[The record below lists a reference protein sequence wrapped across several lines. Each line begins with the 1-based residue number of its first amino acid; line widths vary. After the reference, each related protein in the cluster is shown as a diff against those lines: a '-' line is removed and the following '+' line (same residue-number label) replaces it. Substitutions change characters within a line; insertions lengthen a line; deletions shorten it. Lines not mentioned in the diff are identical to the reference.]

1 MTQSNALVGNI
12 NEQTIQEQK
21 LSVPLRQISV
31 VIITQDEEVR
41 TANAI
46 RSCESFADE
55 IVVVDGGSKDRTAQH
70 AQELGCK
77 VYINPWPG
85 YAKQRKFG
93 IAKAAHDWIFLLDS
107 DEVVSKELGSAI
119 VAWKNAPKLEADSFA
134 VKRVNN
140 FFDQWLDGQGT
151 YMTRLYN
158 RNIFSI
164 KDVLVHEGVD
174 TGNIRLIVLP
184 GILWHYGFRSIDDQV
199 MRLHKY
205 TGLEAQQAYLTGKKF
220 SLVRLV
226 LKPPAR
232 FFQRYV
238 LQRLFKKGLA
248 GFAHAVFW
256 SFWDFLR
263 EMKLY
268 EIYWKEAKSVEK
280 LGEPHADKVE

>member
-1 MTQSNALVGNI
+1 MTQSKALSGNI
-12 NEQTIQEQK
+12 NEQKIQEQK
-21 LSVPLRQISV
+21 LSTALRQISV

-46 RSCESFADE
+46 RSCLSFADE
-55 IVVVDGGSKDRTAQH
+55 IIVVDGGSKDGTAQR

-93 IAKAAHDWIFLLDS
+93 ISNATYDWIFLLDS
-107 DEVVSKELGSAI
+107 DEVVGEELALAI
-119 VAWKNAPKLEADSFA
+119 QDWKHTPQLEADNFA

-140 FFDQWLDGQGT
+140 FLDQWLDGQER

-158 RNIFSI
+158 KNIFPI

-205 TGLEAQQAYLTGKKF
+205 TSLEAQQAYLDGKKF
-220 SLVRLV
+220 SLARLI
-226 LKPPAR
+226 LRPPAR

-238 LQRLFKKGLA
+238 LKRTFKKGIA
-248 GFAHAVFW
+248 GFMYAIFW
-256 SFWDFLR
+256 AYWEFLR
-263 EMKLY
+263 EVKLY
-268 EIYWKEAKSVEK
+268 EMYWKDAKSVEK
-280 LGEPHADKVE
+280 LSETHAEPSE